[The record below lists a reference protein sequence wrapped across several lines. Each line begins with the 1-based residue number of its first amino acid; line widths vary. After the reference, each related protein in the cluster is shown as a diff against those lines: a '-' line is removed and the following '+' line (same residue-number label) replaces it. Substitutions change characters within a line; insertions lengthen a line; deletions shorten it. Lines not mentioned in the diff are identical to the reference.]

1 MSGTCSGVVL
11 LCSAQHEQ
19 LYVVTG
25 KPHTDGADVGVEL
38 AHVDSR
44 KNPQPGGAGLGDDSV
59 GVDSRTI

>member
-19 LYVVTG
+19 YVVTG
-25 KPHTDGADVGVEL
+25 KPHTDGAEVGVEL
-38 AHVDSR
+38 VHVDSR
-44 KNPQPGGAGLGDDSV
+44 KNLQPGGAGLGDDSV